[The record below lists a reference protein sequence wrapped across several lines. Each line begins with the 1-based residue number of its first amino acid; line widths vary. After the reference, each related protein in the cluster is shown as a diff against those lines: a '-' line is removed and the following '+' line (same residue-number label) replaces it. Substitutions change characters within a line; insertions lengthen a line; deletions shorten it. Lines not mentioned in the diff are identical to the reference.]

1 MNIKKLEYKQLLS
14 EKEIDTIRKDFP
26 FLKKM
31 IHMAS
36 CSQGALSEQARSA
49 ANSYLDSWENDGM
62 DWDSWLV
69 AVNNAKAQFAALIGA
84 EADEIAIGCSVSDL
98 VSSIATALDF
108 SGERKKVVIGDGD
121 FPTVNYNWLAQGK
134 NGALIDFVPVKEDYS
149 IDISEYESRIDE
161 KTLITSFAHVYYL
174 NGYKQDIK
182 TIVDLAH
189 SKGSLAMVDVYQ
201 SLGSCKI
208 NVKEPGADIVVCGA
222 MKYLLGPA
230 GIAFMY
236 VKKDILS
243 SFKPQAT
250 GWFGQKDPFL
260 FQSRYI
266 DWAADARKFDTGT
279 PPVITSYIAAA
290 GMEILN
296 KTGAEAIEDRI
307 NMLSGYSLEKCL
319 EYGLNVISPLDVSK
333 KGSTTALKV
342 PEGLNSHDVEVNMR
356 KKGILV
362 SARAEAVRIA
372 PHFYSKISEIDEAVK
387 RLSEVMGK

>member
-14 EKEIDTIRKDFP
+14 EAEIDIIRKDFP
-26 FLKKM
+26 FLEKM
-31 IHMAS
+31 IHMAN
-36 CSQGALSEQARSA
+36 CSQGALSKHTRA
-49 ANSYLDSWENDGM
+49 AVNSYLDSWENDGM

-108 SGERKKVVIGDGD
+108 SGDKKKVVIGDGD

-134 NGALIDFVPVKEDYS
+134 NGAVIDFVPVKENYS
-149 IDISEYESRIDE
+149 IDIAEYETRIDE
-161 KTLITSFAHVYYL
+161 NTLITSFAHVYYL

-189 SKGSLAMVDVYQ
+189 SKGSLAMVDAYQ

-208 NVKEPGADIVVCGA
+208 NVKELGVDILVCGA

-236 VKKDILS
+236 VKKDILN

-250 GWFGQKDPFL
+250 GWFGQKNPFL

-279 PPVITSYIAAA
+279 PPVIAAYTAAA

-296 KTGAEAIEDRI
+296 KLSAEATEDRI
-307 NMLSGYSLEKCL
+307 NMLSGFCLEKCL
-319 EYGLNVISPLDVSK
+319 EYELDIISPLDVAK

-342 PEGLNSHDVEVNMR
+342 PPAMNSHDVETQMR
-356 KKGILV
+356 KKGVLV
-362 SARAEAVRIA
+362 SARAEAIRIA
-372 PHFYSKISEIDEAVK
+372 PHFYSKKDEIEEAIKLLSEILKV
-387 RLSEVMGK
+387 